1 MSKMNE
7 FNANLELQHIYLEA
21 HSERY
26 YSLGQYFEAYYCYRH
41 NLVTRQ
47 GKPDWQQLFAF
58 AKGSLKAKACSA
70 RKETI
75 KELVLPLSV
84 LTGKI
89 KTLVRDDELTVDA
102 IGKLLDKH
110 LEYVILSRSEL
121 QKLHKLG
128 YENRM
133 PPSFYRPDNAEYKN
147 PMSRFNLAEIQF

>member
-7 FNANLELQHIYLEA
+7 FNANLELQHIYIEA
-21 HSERY
+21 NSERY
-26 YSLGQYFEAYYCYRH
+26 YSLGKYFEAYYCYQH

-58 AKGSLKAKACSA
+58 AKTSLQAKACSS

-75 KELVLPLSV
+75 KELVLPVSV
-84 LTGKI
+84 LTGKL
-89 KTLVRDDELTVDA
+89 KALVRDDELTVDA

-110 LEYVILSRSEL
+110 LEYVILSRGEL
-121 QKLHKLG
+121 QKLHQLG

-133 PPSFYRPDNAEYKN
+133 PSSFYRPDNAEYQN